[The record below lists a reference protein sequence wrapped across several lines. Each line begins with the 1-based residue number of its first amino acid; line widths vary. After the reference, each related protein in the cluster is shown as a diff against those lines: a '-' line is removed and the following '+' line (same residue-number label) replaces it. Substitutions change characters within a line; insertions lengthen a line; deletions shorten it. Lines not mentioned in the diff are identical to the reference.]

1 MAISNRPQSGEM
13 YEHIDVRNPVTNEII
28 GSVRQTP
35 RDEIKEA
42 IERARDAQIGWGALT
57 PSERV
62 KFIRKWA
69 DLIWKQQET
78 LIKLN
83 RRETGKTDSGAFL
96 EIIVLDNILQ
106 YYIHHAPTLLKSKNR
121 RTVVPFI
128 QKAKVFYKPHGV
140 VGVIS
145 PWNYPYLLG
154 LIDLVP
160 ALIAG
165 NSALLKPSE
174 VTPFTAEY
182 AIKLMHEAGIP
193 RDVVQVIHG
202 DGRAGAALVEHVDY
216 IAFTGS
222 TATGRKVAE
231 VAAKR
236 LIPYSLELGG
246 KDPCIVL
253 EDADL
258 DMTAAGLVRSAFE
271 NAGQVC
277 ISVERV
283 YADARI
289 YDALMDKL
297 QYYASKYQIG
307 AGDGMDIHMG
317 SMTNTRELE
326 RTEAHIH
333 DAISKGAQVI
343 FGGRRRPDLG
353 PLFFEPTILA
363 DVDHSMDVMRQ
374 ETFGP
379 ILPVMAFHTLEEA
392 IRLANDS
399 EYGLSASIFTRD
411 LKGAEAIAKRLDTG
425 DVSVNRP
432 QMVVATP
439 SLPSGGQRNSGV
451 GRRNG
456 KEGLLRF
463 THTQSFLTDSLFGQK
478 PELRLADPFSLQIAM
493 ILRTIRRYIKFI

>member
-1 MAISNRPQSGEM
+1 MAISNRPQSGAV
-13 YEHIDVRNPVTNEII
+13 YQHIDVINPITSEII
-28 GSVRQTP
+28 GSVPQTP
-35 RDEIKEA
+35 TDEIREA
-42 IERARDAQIGWGALT
+42 IERARDAQSVWAEKSV
-57 PSERV
+57 SERV
-62 KFIRKWA
+62 RLIRHWA
-69 DLIWKQQET
+69 DLVWQNQET
-78 LIKLN
+78 IIKMN
-83 RRETGKTDSGAFL
+83 RSETGKTDSGAFL
-96 EIIVLDNILQ
+96 EILVLDNILQ
-106 YYIHHAPTLLKSKNR
+106 YYIHHAPSFLKTQKR
-121 RTVVPFI
+121 TTVVPI
-128 QKAKVFYKPHGV
+128 LQKAKVFYKPHGV

-145 PWNYPYLLG
+145 PWNYPYLLA

-165 NSALLKPSE
+165 NSVLLKPSE
-174 VTPFTAEY
+174 ITPFTAEY
-182 AIKLMHEAGIP
+182 AVKLMHEAGIP
-193 RDVVQVIHG
+193 QDVVQVIHG
-202 DGRAGAALVEHVDY
+202 DGRAGATLVEHVDY

-222 TATGRKVAE
+222 TAIGRKVAE
-231 VAAKR
+231 TAAKR

-258 DMTAAGLVRSAFE
+258 DMTAAGLMRSAFE

-277 ISVERV
+277 ISIERV
-283 YADARI
+283 YADSRI

-297 QYYASKYQIG
+297 NYYASRFEMG
-307 AGDGMDIHMG
+307 SGDGMDVHMG
-317 SMTNTRELE
+317 SMTNIRELE

-333 DAISKGAQVI
+333 DAISKGAKVV
-343 FGGRRRPDLG
+343 FGGRRRTDLG

-379 ILPVMAFHTLEEA
+379 ILPVMKFHSIEEA

-411 LKGAEAIAKRLDTG
+411 FKRAEQIALRLDTG

-432 QMVVATP
+432 QMAVATP

-463 THTQSFLTDSLFGQK
+463 THTQSFLSDSLFAQQ
-478 PELRLADPFSLQIAM
+478 PELRLADPTSLQFAM
-493 ILRTIRRYIKFI
+493 ILRVIRRYIKFI

>member
-1 MAISNRPQSGEM
+1 MAISNRSQSGAI
-13 YEHIDVRNPVTNEII
+13 YEHIEVKNPVTSEII
-28 GSVRQTP
+28 GSIPQTSA
-35 RDEIKEA
+35 DEIKET
-42 IERARDAQIGWGALT
+42 IERARDAQIGWGALS

-62 KFIRKWA
+62 GYIRRWA
-69 DLIWKQQET
+69 DLVWEQQET
-78 LIKLN
+78 LIKIN

-106 YYIHHAPTLLKSKNR
+106 YYIHHAPNFLKTQQR
-121 RTVVPFI
+121 RTIVPFI

-202 DGRAGAALVEHVDY
+202 DGRAGATLVEHVDY

-231 VAAKR
+231 TAAKR

-297 QYYASKYQIG
+297 LYYAGKYQMG
-307 AGDGMDIHMG
+307 SDDGMDIHMG

-333 DAISKGAQVI
+333 DAISKGARVV
-343 FGGRRRPDLG
+343 FGGRRRPELG

-363 DVDHSMDVMRQ
+363 DVDHAMDVMRQ

-379 ILPVMAFHTLEEA
+379 ILPVMKFHNLEEA

-411 LKGAEAIAKRLDTG
+411 FKRAEAIARRLDSG

-463 THTQSFLTDSLFGQK
+463 THTQSFLTDNLFGQQ
-478 PELRLADPFSLQIAM
+478 PELRLADPFSLQVAM
-493 ILRTIRRYIKFI
+493 VLRTIRRYIKFI

>member
-1 MAISNRPQSGEM
+1 MAINHRSGAV
-13 YEHIDVRNPVTNEII
+13 YEHIDVKNPITSEIV
-28 GSVRQTP
+28 GSIPQTP
-35 RDEIKEA
+35 SDEIKEA
-42 IERARDAQIGWGALT
+42 VERARDAQMAWAEKSVT
-57 PSERV
+57 ERV
-62 KFIRKWA
+62 RLIRRWA
-69 DLIWKQQET
+69 DLVWQNQET
-78 LIKLN
+78 LIKIN

-106 YYIHHAPTLLKSKNR
+106 YYIHQAPNMLKPQNR
-121 RTVVPFI
+121 RTIVPII

-145 PWNYPYLLG
+145 PWNYPYLLA

-165 NSALLKPSE
+165 NCALLKPSE
-174 VTPFTAEY
+174 ITPFTADY

-193 RDVVQVIHG
+193 RDVVQIIHG
-202 DGRAGAALVEHVDY
+202 DGRAGATIVENVDY

-231 VAAKR
+231 IAAKR

-258 DMTAAGLVRSAFE
+258 DMTASGLVRSGFE

-277 ISVERV
+277 ISIERV
-283 YADARI
+283 YADSRI
-289 YDALMDKL
+289 YDALIDKL
-297 QYYASKYQIG
+297 LYYANRYQIG
-307 AGDGMDIHMG
+307 SGDGMELHMG
-317 SMTNTRELE
+317 SMTNIRELE

-333 DAISKGAQVI
+333 DAISKGAKVL

-379 ILPVMAFHTLEEA
+379 ILPIMKFHTLEEA

-399 EYGLSASIFTRD
+399 EYGLSASLFTRD
-411 LKGAEAIAKRLDTG
+411 FKRAEQIARRLDTG
-425 DVSVNRP
+425 DVTVNRP
-432 QMVVATP
+432 QMAVATP

-463 THTQSFLTDSLFGQK
+463 THTQSFLTDSLFAQQ
-478 PELRLADPFSLQIAM
+478 PELRLADPTTLKLAL

>member
-1 MAISNRPQSGEM
+1 MALNQRAQSGA
-13 YEHIDVRNPVTNEII
+13 YEHIEVKNPVTNEII
-28 GSVRQTP
+28 GSVPQTP
-35 RDEIKEA
+35 KNDIIEA
-42 IERARDAQIGWGALT
+42 VEHARDAQRAWGEKT
-57 PSERV
+57 VSERV
-62 KFIRKWA
+62 KYIRRWA
-69 DLIWKQQET
+69 DLIWANQET
-78 LIKLN
+78 LIKIN

-106 YYIHHAPTLLKSKNR
+106 YYIHHAPHFLKPQRR

-128 QKAKVFYKPHGV
+128 QQAKVFYKPYGV

-145 PWNYPYLLG
+145 PWNYPFLLAF
-154 LIDLVP
+154 IDLIP
-160 ALIAG
+160 AIIAG
-165 NSALLKPSE
+165 NTALLKPSE
-174 VTPFTAEY
+174 ITPFTSDY
-182 AIKLMHEAGIP
+182 GVKLMHEAGIP
-193 RDVVQVIHG
+193 RDVVQIIHG
-202 DGRAGAALVEHVDY
+202 DGRAGATLTEHVDY

-231 VAAKR
+231 TAAKR
-236 LIPYSLELGG
+236 LIPCSLELGG

-258 DMTAAGLVRSAFE
+258 DMTAAGLIRSGFE

-277 ISVERV
+277 ISIERV

-289 YDALMDKL
+289 YDALLEKL
-297 QYYASKYQIG
+297 VYYAGKYQIG
-307 AGDGMDIHMG
+307 HGDGMDLHMG

-333 DAISKGAQVI
+333 DAVSKGARVI

-363 DVDHSMDVMRQ
+363 DVDHAMDVMRD

-379 ILPVMAFHTLEEA
+379 IMPVMKFHTIEEA

-399 EYGLSASIFTRD
+399 TYGLSASIFTRD
-411 LKGAEAIAKRLDTG
+411 FKRAEQIALRLDTG
-425 DVSVNRP
+425 DVAVNRP
-432 QMVVATP
+432 QMGVATP
-439 SLPSGGQRNSGV
+439 SLPTGGQRNSGL

-463 THTQSFLTDSLFGQK
+463 THTQSFLTDTLFAQQ
-478 PELRLADPFSLQIAM
+478 PELRLADPTSLQFALF
-493 ILRTIRRYIKFI
+493 LRKIRRYVKFI